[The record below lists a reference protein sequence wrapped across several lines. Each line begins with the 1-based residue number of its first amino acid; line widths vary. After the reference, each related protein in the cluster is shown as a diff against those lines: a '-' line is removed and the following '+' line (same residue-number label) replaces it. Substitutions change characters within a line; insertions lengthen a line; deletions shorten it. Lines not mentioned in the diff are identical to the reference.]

1 MEEFIMKTIIKLS
14 SIHLIIMVMLFSPIK
29 GQVLSPEALETAP
42 YFFKKQFSKQTLP
55 IGYIKKNS
63 GHFSKNDWA
72 SIIDSTWGMGL
83 PVEEKLEIFDLFW
96 DKIDG
101 YFACFQ
107 DLIVNWDS
115 LKLVY
120 RSEIEDTVSRGRF
133 AAIMN
138 HLAMALKESH
148 TNCEDKY
155 VCKYTASGP
164 GIPLLWVGGWGDNG
178 HFGAGLTPLAD
189 STLLVYKAITD
200 HPLGLVPGDIVLGY
214 DGVPWKILYQDLLAA
229 QLPIHG
235 WWWGSSE
242 SSYLHSWLISCGLNW
257 HLFDTIDIYKYS
269 SGNTIH
275 LSTSPLAEL
284 DTVFICTE
292 QMDISGVPMPDYYNE
307 QLFNYGIIEG
317 KQIAYIYSW
326 GWFWEA
332 EDEFYNAVDDIMNNY
347 ETTGLIIDFRM
358 NYGGNMFLS
367 NQGLSL
373 LFNTIDTTIGMARR
387 SNPNNH
393 FAMAPY
399 TPPSVYVIP
408 GDSLTYYDKP
418 IAVLTGPGAISSGD
432 QVALR
437 MKFHPRSR
445 FFGKSTATAFNGPA
459 VLDLGTGAWIC
470 RYARSD
476 AYLVT
481 EPDNYL
487 THDEFEVDEEIWH
500 NPSDVAQGIDAVV
513 QAAVSWIDSIS
524 VDINESSK
532 AYSMKNIIKCYPN
545 PFSTSTTIEY
555 ELPKPGTINI
565 AIYNHLGQI
574 VETIDQGYTQNGKHK
589 LEWNA
594 SRLPSGIYFIQ
605 VRAGTEMGMR
615 KVVKM

>member
-1 MEEFIMKTIIKLS
+1 MKTITRPSTICMIL
-14 SIHLIIMVMLFSPIK
+14 LLMLFTPMK
-29 GQVLSPEALETAP
+29 GQELSTEALENAP
-42 YFFKKQFSKQTLP
+42 YFFSKQFSKQTLP
-55 IGYIKKNS
+55 IGYIKKS
-63 GHFSKNDWA
+63 PGHLSKSNWNA
-72 SIIDSTWGMGL
+72 IIDSTWGPGL
-83 PVEEKLEIFDLFW
+83 PVDEKLEIFDLFW
-96 DKIDG
+96 QTIDAE
-101 YFACFQ
+101 FACFQ
-107 DLIVNWDS
+107 DLIVNWNSLDS
-115 LKLVY
+115 LY

-148 TNCEDKY
+148 TNCEDKS
-155 VCKYTASGP
+155 VCNYTSSAP
-164 GIPLLWVGGWGDNG
+164 GVPLLWVGAWGDNG

-189 STLLVYKAITD
+189 SSLLVYKAIAD

-257 HLFDTIDIYKYS
+257 HLFDTIDIYKYG

-284 DTVFICTE
+284 DTVFFCTE
-292 QMDISGVPMPDYYNE
+292 QMDVSGVPMPDYYNE
-307 QLFNYGIIEG
+307 QLFNYGIIDG
-317 KQIAYIYSW
+317 TQIAYIYSW
-326 GWFWEA
+326 GWFWDA

-367 NQGLSL
+367 NPGLSL
-373 LFNTIDTTIGMARR
+373 LFNTIDTTIGVARR
-387 SNPNNH
+387 SDPNNH

-399 TPPSVYVIP
+399 TPPSAYIIP
-408 GDSLTYYDKP
+408 GDSLIYYDKP

-445 FFGKSTATAFNGPA
+445 FFGKSTATAFNGPT
-459 VLDLGTGAWIC
+459 VLDLGKGAWYC
-470 RYARSD
+470 RYARGD

-481 EPDNYL
+481 EPENYL
-487 THDEFEVDEEIWH
+487 THDEFEVDVDVWH
-500 NPSDVAQGIDAVV
+500 NPDDVALEIDAVV
-513 QAAVSWIDSIS
+513 QAAVSWIDSIV
-524 VDINESSK
+524 VDISESNR
-532 AYSMKNIIKCYPN
+532 ALPMINILKCYPN

-555 ELPKPGTINI
+555 IRTKQGNTYITIF
-565 AIYNHLGQI
+565 NHLGKI
-574 VETIDQGYTQNGKHK
+574 VERVELGISQVGKQQY
-589 LEWNA
+589 LWY
-594 SRLPSGIYFIQ
+594 SSDLPNGIYFVQ
-605 VRAGTEMGMR
+605 VRAGQEVATR
-615 KVVKM
+615 KIVKMR